1 MLTLDGA
8 IRKSPLNELA
18 TLGQSWLPHVVR
30 TTDQSKE
37 RLMDRDPNRVNILTS
52 VGFGGIA
59 VVLALLIV
67 FYLILS

>member
-1 MLTLDGA
+1 
-8 IRKSPLNELA
+8 
-18 TLGQSWLPHVVR
+18 
-30 TTDQSKE
+30 
-37 RLMDRDPNRVNILTS
+37 MDRDPNRMNILTS